1 MKVTFGM
8 SLDGARWSSAA
19 SAVGEVRVGPQGFL
33 SLLETRLGLTA
44 PDLHPVARINQYQ
57 QRLAKLDSPKAW
69 FHVSFQSDA
78 WSTARQ
84 LLAWRDELIESGWN
98 GQASTSDSPRLMA
111 LASIEQLKS
120 LPLSPGRADRL
131 SDVLGGLAV
140 TTSLSLTEVI
150 VLDDRATLPPIWQ
163 RVLTSLQ
170 SLRVRVTSV
179 PGVASPEAHHNLSR
193 IQSALARPILTGAS
207 LAQDDSLLRITA
219 GNEWEAAQAV
229 ALWLSAPPRRQ
240 QSVAIVCGHKTDV
253 LDQALRA
260 QGLPQLGVSD
270 ASPWRAVLQLLPL
283 VIANAWSPVD
293 VERLVEL
300 LQLPVTPIPRYAARE
315 LLRAMAQEPGTGGR
329 AWQSALQTIAARY
342 QEKQSEKGKTV
353 SQDQALQWTATLDQF
368 LAADRHDPRIGIA
381 EQALKDRCQWIIDGL
396 SWRMDEDPLI
406 IEAVSHAQ
414 ALQGLAEG
422 KGHLSRVTV
431 ERMLDSIIGTGSAA
445 PSRVAQAAPWMCVVD
460 PGQIVDPVDVVIW
473 WGFNDSGVQRYT
485 HWTTTER
492 LSVSRGGG
500 QLEPAHWRRGREA
513 SAWRRPVLN
522 AREHCLLVSLD
533 AAEGEVLHPHP
544 VWDEVVNAAS
554 SMAGDSLSSPQE
566 LIQRTARSLFESA
579 NWQLASR
586 KGSLHKATM
595 VPIVEPQ
602 PLRSIPKR
610 SVAAPDTQSFSA
622 MNTMLACPMQWVL
635 SRHVRLRTSDST
647 QLSSGNQMLGI
658 LCHRIVEE
666 LYTDPGK
673 VWTPAKARKEAERLF
688 DGLAPSMAAEL
699 LMDGRAVE
707 RQRAKESI
715 AGGITALVARINQ
728 LGLRVTAVEAP
739 LQHTF
744 EGSASFKGFVD
755 LLLTDKAGQHY
766 VLDLKWTG
774 HSKYKRAEV
783 ENGEALQLASY
794 AWVLSAQHPKISVK
808 TGYFMLAQGE
818 LFSAAPELAESV
830 QAPPYRQD
838 NAVWAAGVTSW
849 RARLQELSEG
859 RLEATGLTEA
869 LALASGQND
878 HQKLARETANL
889 NGQLYVAPNCSSCEF
904 STLCGLRESM
914 K

>member
-1 MKVTFGM
+1 MKITFGM

-19 SAVGEVRVGPQGFL
+19 AAVGEIRVGPQGFL

-57 QRLAKLDSPKAW
+57 KRLEKLDSPKAW
-69 FHVSFQSDA
+69 FHASFQSDA

-84 LLAWRDELIESGWN
+84 LLAWRDELVESGWN

-140 TTSLSLTEVI
+140 TTSLSLTEVSL
-150 VLDDRATLPPIWQ
+150 LDDVALLPPVWQ
-163 RVLTSLQ
+163 RVLARLQ
-170 SLRVRVTSV
+170 AIGVKVTSAV
-179 PGVASPEAHHNLSR
+179 EVALIPAPHNLSV
-193 IQSALARPILTGAS
+193 IQSALARSIPKGAS
-207 LAQDDSLLRITA
+207 LAEDDSLLRITA

-260 QGLPQLGVSD
+260 QGLPQIGVSD

-300 LQLPVTPIPRYAARE
+300 LQLPVTPVPKYAARE

-342 QEKQSEKGKTV
+342 QEKQSEKGRAV
-353 SQDQALQWTATLDQF
+353 SHGQAQQWAAILDRF
-368 LAADRHDPRIGIA
+368 LAADRHDPRVGIT

-406 IEAVSHAQ
+406 IEAVSHARELY
-414 ALQGLAEG
+414 ALADG

-431 ERMLDSIIGTGSAA
+431 ERMLDSIIGMGSTA
-445 PSRVAQAAPWMCVVD
+445 PSRVAQAASWLCVAD

-485 HWTTTER
+485 HWTAAER
-492 LSVSRGGG
+492 SSVSRCGG
-500 QLEPAHWRRGREA
+500 QMEPAHWRRGRDA
-513 SAWRRPVLN
+513 SAWRRPVLY

-533 AAEGEVLHPHP
+533 TAEGEVLHPHP

-554 SMAGDSLSSPQE
+554 AMAGDALSSPQA
-566 LIQRTARSLFESA
+566 LLQRTARSLFEKA
-579 NWQLASR
+579 NWQLANR
-586 KGSLHKATM
+586 KGSLHKATT
-595 VPIVEPQ
+595 VPIVEAQ
-602 PLRSIPKR
+602 SVKSIPAR

-635 SRHVRLRTSDST
+635 SRHVRLRASDST

-666 LYTDPGK
+666 LYVVPGK
-673 VWTPAKARKEAERLF
+673 DWTPAKARKEAERLF
-688 DGLAPSMAAEL
+688 DELVPSMAAEL

-707 RQRAKESI
+707 RQRAKEAI
-715 AGGITALVARINQ
+715 AAGITALVGRINQ
-728 LGLRVTAVEAP
+728 LGLQVTAVESP

-744 EGSASFKGFVD
+744 EGSAAFKGFID

-766 VLDLKWTG
+766 VLDLKWTR

-794 AWVLSAQHPKISVK
+794 AWVLSAQHPKVSVK

-818 LFSAAPELAESV
+818 LFSAAPGLAESA
-830 QAPPYRQD
+830 QAPALRQD
-838 NAVWAAGVTSW
+838 DAVWAAGIASW
-849 RARLQELSEG
+849 RARLQDLSEG
-859 RLEATGLTEA
+859 RLEATGLTEFVA
-869 LALASGQND
+869 QANGQKD
-878 HQKLARETANL
+878 HQKLARETAKL
-889 NGQLYVAPNCSSCEF
+889 NGQLYVAPNCSSCDF